1 LVVSDFDESLSELDL
16 EESLVESD
24 FGESL
29 LLFLPE
35 DIEFADELLEVFL
48 LFS

>member
-1 LVVSDFDESLSELDL
+1 LSELDL

-48 LFS
+48 LFP